1 MKLKKSN
8 IVLICLAV
16 AFFINIAV
24 NYYIYYNVM
33 LEKINEHREIVQSE
47 NKIISVEVKIVK

>member
-16 AFFINIAV
+16 VYFINISIHNIV
-24 NYYIYYNVM
+24 IIRKQMQKTSTEQVSV
-33 LEKINEHREIVQSE
+33 KKDRE
-47 NKIISVEVKIVK
+47 

>member
-16 AFFINIAV
+16 VYFTNIAIHNIVILRKQTKVTV
-24 NYYIYYNVM
+24 NEYI
-33 LEKINEHREIVQSE
+33 QSE
-47 NKIISVEVKIVK
+47 KYNEEVV

>member
-16 AFFINIAV
+16 VFFANTAV
-24 NYYIYYNVM
+24 NFIIAQKKM
-33 LEKINEHREIVQSE
+33 KEKIE
-47 NKIISVEVKIVK
+47 NINTENQNRIEVTIN

>member
-16 AFFINIAV
+16 VFFANTAV
-24 NYYIYYNVM
+24 NFIITQKKVKKQIE
-33 LEKINEHREIVQSE
+33 LVKNENQ
-47 NKIISVEVKIVK
+47 

>member
-16 AFFINIAV
+16 LFFANTAV
-24 NYYIYYNVM
+24 NYVLAMKAIKEQIGY
-33 LEKINEHREIVQSE
+33 VQSE
-47 NKIISVEVKIVK
+47 IQKSEFNKLIYY